1 MLVAPCVSRCLLD
14 VAIVKLEGETPGNAP
29 VLVPEDVESDTIHN
43 PIEGKLI
50 DQISLCP

>member
-29 VLVPEDVESDTIHN
+29 VLVPEDVESDNIHN

-50 DQISLCP
+50 DHISLCP